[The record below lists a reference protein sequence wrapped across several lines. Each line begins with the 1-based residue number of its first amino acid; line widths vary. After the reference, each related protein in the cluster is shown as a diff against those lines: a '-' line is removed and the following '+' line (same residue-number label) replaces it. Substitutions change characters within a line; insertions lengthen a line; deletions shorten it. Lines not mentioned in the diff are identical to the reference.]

1 MDAFQIERGSD
12 LVLFRNE
19 SSPFVSAGFQ
29 RLPVLVPAQGAGCS
43 GAAGALSRC
52 LQGSCRCR
60 DVPRCVVRGKRLLA
74 EAKEEAPFY
83 WVFEPS
89 FFSFSRNVSPK
100 SLDWIGQNRGFRI
113 SAHDGFRISSKHVLL
128 CLHCI

>member
-1 MDAFQIERGSD
+1 MDVFQIERGSD

-19 SSPFVSAGFQ
+19 SSPFISAGFQ
-29 RLPVLVPAQGAGCS
+29 RLPVLVPAQGVGCS

-52 LQGSCRCR
+52 LRGSCHCR

-83 WVFEPS
+83 WVL
-89 FFSFSRNVSPK
+89 N
-100 SLDWIGQNRGFRI
+100 
-113 SAHDGFRISSKHVLL
+113 LL
-128 CLHCI
+128 CFPSAVTCHPNPLTG